1 MSRAATLLPVLLP
14 ILLLAAATPAAAT
27 PTAAVPGPAAATLTV
42 PAACAGRD
50 GWSEPAVPQRIFG
63 NVWYVG
69 TCGITALLI
78 TSPQG
83 HVVIDGGPR
92 DAGGLIA
99 ASIVRAGFRL
109 RDVRWILSSHEHH
122 DHAGGIAELARL
134 TGARVAA
141 TRVNAAV
148 LATGIPAADD
158 PQAGDLSTFAPVRA
172 SRIMA
177 DGAVLRLGPIAITAH
192 ATPGHSPG
200 STSWTWRTCEGA
212 VCHRL
217 AYADSVSAVSAP
229 GYRFTDHPAYV
240 ARFRTALATVA
251 GLDCDLVITPHPSA
265 SGLFARLAGTAP
277 LAAADA
283 CRAYAA
289 QGTAG
294 LDARLAREAAGAPR

>member
-1 MSRAATLLPVLLP
+1 MSLAAA
-14 ILLLAAATPAAAT
+14 LLLAAAAPAAA
-27 PTAAVPGPAAATLTV
+27 PTV
-42 PAACAGRD
+42 PEACAGRD

-99 ASIVRAGFRL
+99 ASIERAGYRL

-148 LATGIPAADD
+148 LASGTPAPDD
-158 PQAGDLSTFAPVRA
+158 PQTGDLSGFTPVKA
-172 SRIMA
+172 ARILA
-177 DGAVLRLGPIAITAH
+177 DGEVLRLGPIAITAH

-200 STSWTWRTCEGA
+200 STSWTWQACEGRT
-212 VCHRL
+212 CHRL
-217 AYADSVSAVSAP
+217 AYADSLSAVSAP
-229 GYRFTDHPAYV
+229 GYRFTAHPAYV
-240 ARFRTALATVA
+240 QRFRQALAKVA

-265 SGLFARLAGTAP
+265 SGLFPRLAGSVP
-277 LAAADA
+277 LAAPGA

-294 LDARLAREAAGAPR
+294 LDARLAREAAEARP